1 MTNCGNKPPE
11 NSSSICLTIMK
22 DGTINNRRNTKM
34 NNCVLLVKMF
44 AGGFNVNNIGHKI
57 IDYYL
62 PDASDEYHIFVPPYG
77 KVSNQK
83 NIGPILLLEKTSV
96 SYILRVVAVIK
107 KHSIDDSNL
116 DLVKYDGKPLTQILF
131 SEEEKEDEVN
141 EFKLST
147 FKCKETDYYKTRHLN
162 LFIIPANK
170 EDGPFSKDN
179 RATLIEQFKEKYK
192 GATLIELKDEKP
204 WRNISYVKETSSDKE
219 TLSDYDQIIK
229 QIVAKAKDNQ
239 KHDFASSSLN
249 LLEYDQDNLLKYID
263 KEYDENAITSFL
275 LSLLKDKPELAKEFI
290 GFITNNYDKNPII
303 EKLCKQKL
311 ALTEG
316 QIWINRY
323 LSASKRG
330 CESKDDHKKK
340 LDKLEKQ
347 GKLSDSEKKMM
358 NDPNAEPL
366 ERGIIDLFIE
376 TNNSVIVIENKIK
389 SDLNGKNVDEDGEE
403 VTQLSKYDKYLSAI
417 CSNKKCFLLVIAPD
431 YNSEFRIESGLK
443 TNPSVIKYSDLYDFF
458 KKRLSEELA
467 VGGVW
472 ENKYRLFLNTLKK
485 HSISLEDE
493 MLIRFKNAIKN

>member
-1 MTNCGNKPPE
+1 
-11 NSSSICLTIMK
+11 MK
-22 DGTINNRRNTKM
+22 DGIINGGGNIKM
-34 NNCVLLVKMF
+34 KNNILLLKMF
-44 AGGFNVNNIGHKI
+44 AGGFNVENIGHEI
-57 IDYYL
+57 INYYL
-62 PDASDEYHIFVPPYG
+62 PDSSDEYHIFVPPYG
-77 KVSNQK
+77 KVK
-83 NIGPILLLEKTSV
+83 ADTNIGPILMLEKTNI
-96 SYILRVVAVIK
+96 SYVLKVVAVVK
-107 KHSIDDSNL
+107 AHDQDNT
-116 DLVKYDGKPLTQILF
+116 DFHLVKYDGKALDEIIF
-131 SEEEKEDEVN
+131 SDGELEDGVDD
-141 EFKLST
+141 FALST
-147 FKCKETDYYKTRHLN
+147 FKCHKSSYYRTRELEIY
-162 LFIIPANK
+162 LIPASK
-170 EDGPFSKDN
+170 SKGPFSTEN
-179 RATLIEQFKEKYK
+179 RKALISRFKSENPQ
-192 GATLIELKDEKP
+192 ATLIELSDKKP
-204 WRNISYVKETSSDKE
+204 WHNISYVEETS
-219 TLSDYDQIIK
+219 SDYDQIIK
-229 QIVAKAKDNQ
+229 QIVVKAKDNQ

-275 LSLLKDKPELAKEFI
+275 LSLLKEKPELAKEFI
-290 GFITNNYDKNPII
+290 EFITNNYDKNPII
-303 EKLCKQKL
+303 KKLCKQKL

-330 CESKDDHKKK
+330 CKSKDDHKKK

-347 GKLSDSEKKMM
+347 GKLSPSEKKMM

-417 CSNKKCFLLVIAPD
+417 CSNRKCFLLVIAPD

-443 TNPSVIKYSDLYDFF
+443 TNPSIIKYSDLYDFF
-458 KKRLSEELA
+458 KERLSDELA

>member
-1 MTNCGNKPPE
+1 
-11 NSSSICLTIMK
+11 
-22 DGTINNRRNTKM
+22 M
-34 NNCVLLVKMF
+34 NNCILLVKMF
-44 AGGFNVNNIGHKI
+44 AGSFNVNNIGHEI

-62 PDASDEYHIFVPPYG
+62 PDDSDEYHIFVPPHG
-77 KVSNQK
+77 NVSNKK

-96 SYILRVVAVIK
+96 SYILRVVAAIK
-107 KHSIDDSNL
+107 NHSIDDSNF

-141 EFKLST
+141 EFQLST
-147 FKCKETDYYKTRHLN
+147 FKCKKTDYYKTRDKN
-162 LFIIPANK
+162 LFIIPAYK
-170 EDGPFSKDN
+170 TDGPFSKDN
-179 RATLIEQFKEKYK
+179 RVTLIERFKEKYK
-192 GATLIELKDEKP
+192 DATLIELKYTQP
-204 WRNISYVKETSSDKE
+204 WHNISYVKQTSK
-219 TLSDYDQIIK
+219 DYDPIIK
-229 QIVAKAKDNQ
+229 QIVEEAKDNR

-275 LSLLKDKPELAKEFI
+275 LSLLKDKPELAKKFI
-290 GFITNNYDKNPII
+290 EFITNNYDKNPII
-303 EKLCKQKL
+303 KKLCKQKL

-330 CESKDDHKKK
+330 CKSKDDHKKK

-347 GKLSDSEKKMM
+347 GKLSPSEKKMM

-403 VTQLSKYDKYLSAI
+403 VTQLSKYDKYLSSI

-443 TNPSVIKYSDLYDFF
+443 INPSVIKYSDLYDFF
-458 KKRLSEELA
+458 KERLSEELA